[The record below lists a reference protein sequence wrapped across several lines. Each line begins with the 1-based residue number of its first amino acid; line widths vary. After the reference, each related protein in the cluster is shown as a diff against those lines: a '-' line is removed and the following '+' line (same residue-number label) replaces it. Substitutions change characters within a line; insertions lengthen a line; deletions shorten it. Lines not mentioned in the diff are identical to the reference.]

1 MSYMTFNT
9 LLEEKLST
17 KERNQLPDSEF
28 GIPSLRKYPLQ
39 SKSQTLQAVKFFN
52 YVDQEHEEELARNI
66 IKKMHEYE
74 IPMDTVGKD
83 NRLYK
88 YIHKNEGKEENK

>member
-1 MSYMTFNT
+1 MSYMTFN

-39 SKSQTLQAVKFFN
+39 SREQTLKAVRLFGH
-52 YVDQEHEEELARNI
+52 VDKEHEAELARNI

-74 IPMDTVGKD
+74 IPMDVVGKN

-88 YIHKNEGKEENK
+88 YIKEETE

>member
-28 GIPSLRKYPLQ
+28 GIPSLRKFPLQ
-39 SKSQTLQAVKFFN
+39 SREQCLVAIKLFGH
-52 YVDQEHEEELARNI
+52 VDKEHEEELARNI
-66 IKKMHEYE
+66 IKKMKKYN
-74 IPMDTVGKD
+74 IPMDAVGKN

-88 YIHKNEGKEENK
+88 YIIQEENK

>member
-28 GIPSLRKYPLQ
+28 GIPSLRKYPLHTREQ
-39 SKSQTLQAVKFFN
+39 V
-52 YVDQEHEEELARNI
+52 
-66 IKKMHEYE
+66 
-74 IPMDTVGKD
+74 
-83 NRLYK
+83 
-88 YIHKNEGKEENK
+88 

>member
-1 MSYMTFNT
+1 MSYMTFN

-28 GIPSLRKYPLQ
+28 GIPSLRKFPLD
-39 SKSQTLQAVKFFN
+39 SEERIYSAIKLFGH
-52 YVDQEHEEELARNI
+52 VDQEHEEELARNI
-66 IKKMHEYE
+66 IKKMHEYN
-74 IPMDTVGKD
+74 IPMDTVRKN

-88 YIHKNEGKEENK
+88 YIHEEGEAKS